1 MVKYFH
7 KIMVSRNDKI
17 EELKQYIDKDVIK
30 VVTGFRRSG
39 KSTLFA
45 LFIEYLKKS
54 GIKPNCIISI
64 NLEDPSFDFESHKDL
79 YKYVLERIDN
89 DNKYYVFLD
98 EIQNIKEFEKA
109 IDGLYLKKNIDLYI
123 TGSNANLLSGEL
135 ATLLSGR
142 YVEIKMMPYSFKEF
156 TEAYDKDIDIRKKFD
171 IYLLN
176 GGMPGN
182 VEFIDDNTSY
192 KYLDGVFSTVVY
204 KDIMQRIKVSDKI
217 LMESIIK
224 YLSSIVGSFTNV
236 KNISDYLTSNNY
248 KTTNHTVE
256 KYINAFVESFLFY
269 KADSFDIDGKQ
280 ILKRN
285 YKYYIVDIGFI
296 NYLFGKKA
304 NRNYGHILE
313 NIVFLELKRRY
324 NEVYVAK
331 IGTQEIDF
339 IVKTNGTEEY
349 YQVAFSTQ
357 DEKVLERE
365 LKPLQKIDNNYKK
378 ILLTLDDLPDTDY
391 DGILRTNIIKWLL
404 DI

>member
-17 EELKQYIDKDVIK
+17 EELKQYVGKDVIK

-45 LFIEYLKKS
+45 LFIESLKKS
-54 GIKPNCIISI
+54 GISPNCIISI
-64 NLEDPSFDFESHKDL
+64 NLEDPLYEFESYKDL

-313 NIVFLELKRRY
+313 NIVFLEYRFYSKNKWSRR
-324 NEVYVAK
+324 
-331 IGTQEIDF
+331 
-339 IVKTNGTEEY
+339 
-349 YQVAFSTQ
+349 
-357 DEKVLERE
+357 
-365 LKPLQKIDNNYKK
+365 
-378 ILLTLDDLPDTDY
+378 ILSSSFLYT
-391 DGILRTNIIKWLL
+391 R
-404 DI
+404 

>member
-1 MVKYFH
+1 M
-7 KIMVSRNDKI
+7 ILRNDKI
-17 EELKQYIDKDVIK
+17 EELKQYVAKDVIK

-39 KSTLFA
+39 KSTLFL
-45 LFIEYLKKS
+45 LFIEYLKES
-54 GIKPNCIISI
+54 GISPNNIISI
-64 NLEDPSFDFESHKDL
+64 NLEDPSFEFKDYKDL
-79 YKYVLERIDN
+79 YKYVLERIKN
-89 DNKYYVFLD
+89 DDKYFVFFD
-98 EIQNIKEFEKA
+98 EIQNLKDFEKA
-109 IDGLYLKKNIDLYI
+109 IDGLYLKKNIDLYV

-156 TEAYDKDIDIRKKFD
+156 IEAYNKEIDIKKKFD
-171 IYLLN
+171 TYLLS

-224 YLSSIVGSFTNV
+224 YLSSIVGSFTNI

-256 KYINAFVESFLFY
+256 KYVSAFVESFLFY
-269 KADSFDIDGKQ
+269 KVDSFDIEGKQ
-280 ILKRN
+280 LLKRN
-285 YKYYIVDIGFI
+285 YKYYIVDVGFI
-296 NYLFGKKA
+296 NYLFGKSA
-304 NRNYGHILE
+304 NKNYGHILE

-324 NEVYVAK
+324 DEVFVGK

-339 IVKTNGTEEY
+339 IVKSNGTIEY
-349 YQVAFSTQ
+349 YQVAFNTQ
-357 DEKVLERE
+357 DEKILDRE
-365 LKPLQKIDNNYKK
+365 LKPLQKISNNYKK
-378 ILLTLDDLPDTDY
+378 VLLTLDDLPDTDF

-404 DI
+404 EK

>member
-45 LFIEYLKKS
+45 LFMESLKKS
-54 GIKPNCIISI
+54 GISPNCIISI

-156 TEAYDKDIDIRKKFD
+156 VEAYDKDIDIRKKFD

-285 YKYYIVDIGFI
+285 YKYYVVDIGFI

-378 ILLTLDDLPDTDY
+378 ILLTLDDLPDTDF
-391 DGILRTNIIKWLL
+391 DGILRRNIIQWLL
-404 DI
+404 DK

>member
-1 MVKYFH
+1 M
-7 KIMVSRNDKI
+7 
-17 EELKQYIDKDVIK
+17 
-30 VVTGFRRSG
+30 
-39 KSTLFA
+39 
-45 LFIEYLKKS
+45 
-54 GIKPNCIISI
+54 
-64 NLEDPSFDFESHKDL
+64 
-79 YKYVLERIDN
+79 
-89 DNKYYVFLD
+89 
-98 EIQNIKEFEKA
+98 
-109 IDGLYLKKNIDLYI
+109 KKNIDLYI

-156 TEAYDKDIDIRKKFD
+156 VEAYDKDIDIRKKFD

-285 YKYYIVDIGFI
+285 YKYYVVDIGFI

-378 ILLTLDDLPDTDY
+378 ILLTLDDLPDTDF
-391 DGILRTNIIKWLL
+391 DGILRRNIIQWLL
-404 DI
+404 DK

>member
-1 MVKYFH
+1 M
-7 KIMVSRNDKI
+7 ILRNEKI
-17 EELKQYIDKDVIK
+17 EELKQYVAKDVIK

-39 KSTLFA
+39 KSTLFL

-54 GIKPNCIISI
+54 GISPNNIVSI
-64 NLEDPSFDFESHKDL
+64 NLEDPSFEFEDYKDL
-79 YKYVLERIDN
+79 YKYVLERIKN
-89 DNKYYVFLD
+89 DDKYFVFLD
-98 EIQNIKEFEKA
+98 EIQDLKDFEKA
-109 IDGLYLKKNIDLYI
+109 IDGLYLKKNIDLYV

-156 TEAYDKDIDIRKKFD
+156 IEAYDKEIDIKKKFD
-171 IYLLN
+171 TYLLS

-224 YLSSIVGSFTNV
+224 YLSSIVGSFTNI

-256 KYINAFVESFLFY
+256 KYVSAFVESFLFY
-269 KADSFDIDGKQ
+269 KVDSFDIEGKQ
-280 ILKRN
+280 LLKRN
-285 YKYYIVDIGFI
+285 YKYYIVDVGFI
-296 NYLFGKKA
+296 NYLFGKSA
-304 NRNYGHILE
+304 NKNYGHILE
-313 NIVFLELKRRY
+313 NVIFLELKRRY
-324 NEVYVAK
+324 DEVFVGK

-339 IVKTNGTEEY
+339 IVKSNGTIEY
-349 YQVAFSTQ
+349 YQVAFNTQ
-357 DEKVLERE
+357 DEKILDRE
-365 LKPLQKIDNNYKK
+365 LKPLQKISNNYKK
-378 ILLTLDDLPDTDY
+378 VLLTLDDLPDTDY

-404 DI
+404 GS

>member
-1 MVKYFH
+1 M
-7 KIMVSRNDKI
+7 ILRNEKI
-17 EELKQYIDKDVIK
+17 EELKQYVAKDVIK

-39 KSTLFA
+39 KSTLFL

-54 GIKPNCIISI
+54 GISPNNIISI
-64 NLEDPSFDFESHKDL
+64 NLEDPSFEFEDYKDL
-79 YKYVLERIDN
+79 YKYVLERIKN
-89 DNKYYVFLD
+89 DDKYFVFLD
-98 EIQNIKEFEKA
+98 EIQDLKDFEKA
-109 IDGLYLKKNIDLYI
+109 IDGLYLKKNIDLYV

-156 TEAYDKDIDIRKKFD
+156 IEAYDKEIDIKKKFD
-171 IYLLN
+171 TYLLS

-224 YLSSIVGSFTNV
+224 YLSSIVGSFTNI

-256 KYINAFVESFLFY
+256 KYVSAFVESFLFY
-269 KADSFDIDGKQ
+269 KVDSFDIEGKQ
-280 ILKRN
+280 LLKRN
-285 YKYYIVDIGFI
+285 YKYYIVDVGFI
-296 NYLFGKKA
+296 NYLFGKSA
-304 NRNYGHILE
+304 NKNYGHILE
-313 NIVFLELKRRY
+313 NVIFLELKRRY
-324 NEVYVAK
+324 DEVFVGK

-339 IVKTNGTEEY
+339 IVKSNGTIEY
-349 YQVAFSTQ
+349 YQVAFNTQ
-357 DEKVLERE
+357 DEKILDRE
-365 LKPLQKIDNNYKK
+365 LKPLQKISNNYKK
-378 ILLTLDDLPDTDY
+378 VLLTLDDLPDTDY

-404 DI
+404 GS

>member
-1 MVKYFH
+1 
-7 KIMVSRNDKI
+7 MVSRNDKI
-17 EELKQYIDKDVIK
+17 EELKQYVGKDVIK

-54 GIKPNCIISI
+54 GIAENNIISI
-64 NLEDPSFDFESHKDL
+64 NLEDPSFEFESYKDL

-182 VEFIDDNTSY
+182 V
-192 KYLDGVFSTVVY
+192 
-204 KDIMQRIKVSDKI
+204 
-217 LMESIIK
+217 
-224 YLSSIVGSFTNV
+224 
-236 KNISDYLTSNNY
+236 
-248 KTTNHTVE
+248 
-256 KYINAFVESFLFY
+256 AF
-269 KADSFDIDGKQ
+269 KC
-280 ILKRN
+280 
-285 YKYYIVDIGFI
+285 
-296 NYLFGKKA
+296 
-304 NRNYGHILE
+304 
-313 NIVFLELKRRY
+313 
-324 NEVYVAK
+324 
-331 IGTQEIDF
+331 
-339 IVKTNGTEEY
+339 
-349 YQVAFSTQ
+349 
-357 DEKVLERE
+357 
-365 LKPLQKIDNNYKK
+365 
-378 ILLTLDDLPDTDY
+378 
-391 DGILRTNIIKWLL
+391 
-404 DI
+404 

>member
-17 EELKQYIDKDVIK
+17 EELKQYVDKDVIK

-45 LFIEYLKKS
+45 LFTEYLKKS
-54 GIKPNCIISI
+54 GISSNNIINI
-64 NLEDPSFDFESHKDL
+64 NLEDPSFEFESYKDL
-79 YKYVLERIDN
+79 YKYVLEKIANN
-89 DNKYYVFLD
+89 DKYYVFID

-142 YVEIKMMPYSFKEF
+142 YIEIKMMPYSFKEF
-156 TEAYDKDIDIRKKFD
+156 IEAYDKDIDIRNKFD
-171 IYLLN
+171 VYLLN

-236 KNISDYLTSNNY
+236 KNISDYLTSNSY

-269 KADSFDIDGKQ
+269 KVDSFDIDGKQ

-285 YKYYIVDIGFI
+285 YKYYIVDVGFI

-324 NEVYVAK
+324 DDVYVGKTA
-331 IGTQEIDF
+331 TQEIDF
-339 IVKTNGTEEY
+339 IVKKNGTTEY

-365 LKPLQKIDNNYKK
+365 LKPLQKINDNYKK
-378 ILLTLDDLPDTDY
+378 LLLTFDDLPDTDF

-404 DI
+404 KK

>member
-1 MVKYFH
+1 M
-7 KIMVSRNDKI
+7 ILRNEKI
-17 EELKQYIDKDVIK
+17 EELKQYVAKDVIK

-39 KSTLFA
+39 KSTLFL

-54 GIKPNCIISI
+54 GISPNNIISI
-64 NLEDPSFDFESHKDL
+64 NLEDPSFEFEDYKDL
-79 YKYVLERIDN
+79 YKYVLERIKN
-89 DNKYYVFLD
+89 DDKYFVFLD
-98 EIQNIKEFEKA
+98 EIQDLKDFEKA
-109 IDGLYLKKNIDLYI
+109 IDGLYLKKNIDLYV

-156 TEAYDKDIDIRKKFD
+156 IEAYDKEIDIKKKFD
-171 IYLLN
+171 TYLLS

-224 YLSSIVGSFTNV
+224 YLSSIVGSFTNI

-256 KYINAFVESFLFY
+256 KYVSAFVESFLFY
-269 KADSFDIDGKQ
+269 KVDSFDIEGKQ
-280 ILKRN
+280 LLKRN
-285 YKYYIVDIGFI
+285 YKYYIVDVGFI
-296 NYLFGKKA
+296 NYLFGKSA
-304 NRNYGHILE
+304 NKNYGHILE
-313 NIVFLELKRRY
+313 NVVFLELKRRY
-324 NEVYVAK
+324 DEVFVGK

-339 IVKTNGTEEY
+339 IVKSNGTIEY
-349 YQVAFSTQ
+349 YQVAFNTQ
-357 DEKVLERE
+357 DEKILDRE
-365 LKPLQKIDNNYKK
+365 LIPLQKISNNYKK
-378 ILLTLDDLPDTDY
+378 VLLTLDDLPDTDF

-404 DI
+404 GS

>member
-17 EELKQYIDKDVIK
+17 EELKQYVGKDVIK

-54 GIKPNCIISI
+54 GIAENNIISI
-64 NLEDPSFDFESHKDL
+64 NLEDPSFEFESYKDL

-324 NEVYVAK
+324 NEVYVGK
-331 IGTQEIDF
+331 TGTQEIDF
-339 IVKTNGTEEY
+339 IVKTNGVEEY

-378 ILLTLDDLPDTDY
+378 ILLTLDDLPDTDF
-391 DGILRTNIIKWLL
+391 DGILRTNIIQWLL
-404 DI
+404 DK